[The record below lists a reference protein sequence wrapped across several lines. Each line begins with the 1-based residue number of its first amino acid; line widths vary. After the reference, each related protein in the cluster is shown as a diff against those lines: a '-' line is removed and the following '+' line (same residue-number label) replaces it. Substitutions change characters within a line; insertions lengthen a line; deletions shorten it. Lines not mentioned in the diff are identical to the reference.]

1 MTDQKYKL
9 VPVEPTQDM
18 IEWVQAACVEHL
30 SPREAYD
37 IAKTLVAHVPEP
49 VCRWKGGEDA
59 DYVVTDCGEQ
69 LLNDGPYPF
78 PFCPH
83 CGKRVQL
90 REEVDDE
97 IGRAHV

>member
-1 MTDQKYKL
+1 MTDQNYKL

-49 VCRWKGGEDA
+49 VCGWIFCDGDDPFWYSECGYRCEWISGGPMEWD
-59 DYVVTDCGEQ
+59 
-69 LLNDGPYPF
+69 
-78 PFCPH
+78 FCPH

-90 REEVDDE
+90 REEVDDD
-97 IGRAHV
+97 

>member
-49 VCRWKGGEDA
+49 VCRHRPSASVDSLEGALTNATECGNTVDA
-59 DYVVTDCGEQ
+59 LSD
-69 LLNDGPYPF
+69 F

-83 CGKRVQL
+83 CGKKV
-90 REEVDDE
+90 EAVKDE
-97 IGRAHV
+97 

>member
-49 VCRWKGGEDA
+49 VCKWTLHTNCPYDFWGSE
-59 DYVVTDCGEQ
+59 CGSE
-69 LLNDGPYPF
+69 LGHGFERIDDGPDDWN
-78 PFCPH
+78 FCPH
-83 CGKRVQL
+83 CGKKV
-90 REEVDDE
+90 VKD
-97 IGRAHV
+97 G